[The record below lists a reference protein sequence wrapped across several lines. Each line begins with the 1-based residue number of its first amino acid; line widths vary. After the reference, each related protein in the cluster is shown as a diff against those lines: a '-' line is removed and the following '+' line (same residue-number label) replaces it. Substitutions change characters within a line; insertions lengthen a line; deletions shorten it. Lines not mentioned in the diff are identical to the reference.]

1 VVFGSWHSLD
11 GARILAAMN
20 DTVTTDFVRRCSAGD
35 AALLHAMAAAVH
47 HFPPVFRDFREEGLL
62 ARPLFVPHV
71 EVVTFADRLR
81 ALFDLLVELP
91 RRVFDGDLDLY
102 CRAAGMD
109 KTRAAQ
115 VMRFAGRAPT
125 LFGRADAYRVGGRF
139 RLLEFNVCSA
149 VGGIDSAHIPQALLR
164 VPAFRA
170 FAEEHDLGYTD
181 SGRMLADAL
190 RDAAT
195 QVTDD
200 TAPCVAFVCPDGE
213 LPGHQGHLESNAEVL
228 AGFGLRAVTG
238 ELSSVREHGGYLELG
253 GERVDVVVRFLSDAE
268 LIAASG
274 PGSVGETILRAH
286 EAGHVVL
293 WTGLENQ
300 RVNNKGALALLAD
313 DAVRD
318 ALSEAEAG
326 LVDDVLP
333 WTRRLADT
341 DTTVGGE
348 VVGLLELCRAE
359 RESLLLKPSFGHGGR
374 GLVIGWQTDDATWA
388 QCLADGVRDA
398 WIVQERVL
406 PDPEPVVD
414 PATGVV
420 VPFSPVWGVFLT
432 PAGYAGLHVRAVPAD
447 SPDPVIRRMA
457 AGARTTSAL
466 HHPGAH

>member
-1 VVFGSWHSLD
+1 
-11 GARILAAMN
+11 MN
-20 DTVTTDFVRRCSAGD
+20 ATEDFTRRCAAGD
-35 AALLHAMAAAVH
+35 TELLHAMATAAGYL
-47 HFPPVFRDFREEGLL
+47 PPVFREFREEGLL
-62 ARPLFVPHV
+62 PRPLFVPRAA
-71 EVVTFADRLR
+71 VTDFADGLR

-91 RRVFDGDLDLY
+91 RRVFDGDLERY
-102 CRAAGMD
+102 CKAAGMD
-109 KTRAAQ
+109 ADRARQ
-115 VMRFAGRAPT
+115 VHRFADRAPT

-139 RLLEFNVCSA
+139 RLLELNVCSA
-149 VGGIDSAHIPQALLR
+149 VGGIDSAHIPPALLR

-170 FAEEHDLGYTD
+170 FAEAHGLGFTD

-190 RDAAT
+190 RAAAAAGDPT
-195 QVTDD
+195 
-200 TAPCVAFVCPDGE
+200 VAFVCPDGE
-213 LPGHQGHLESNAEVL
+213 WPGHQGHLESYAEVL

-238 ELSSVREHGGYLELG
+238 EISAVRDRGGRLELG
-253 GERVDVVVRFLSDAE
+253 GERVDVIVRFLSDAE

-274 PGSVGETILRAH
+274 PGSAGETILRAH
-286 EAGHVVL
+286 EEGRVVL

-313 DAVRD
+313 DAVRE
-318 ALSEAEAG
+318 ALTGAEAR

-341 DTTVGGE
+341 ETTVGGE
-348 VVGLLELCRAE
+348 PVGLLEHCRAE

-388 QCLADGVRDA
+388 RCLADGVRDA

-420 VPFSPVWGVFLT
+420 VPWSPVWGVFLT

-457 AGARTTSAL
+457 AGARTTSAFHYPARHDEL
-466 HHPGAH
+466 AS